1 VSNREGLNRRS
12 GISIERGERVLATR
26 DNLSLIRGILE
37 RMLESGDVRHLVN
50 RLADNVE
57 FSAPTEAGWGKA
69 AVADYFDAI
78 GPMAGFWQVRYAWSG
93 PRVAVMVEESF
104 TVVPGALGADSRFTL
119 LFDVHGGLITRLRV
133 VEEHPS
139 APYLGA

>member
-1 VSNREGLNRRS
+1 VSNRGRLNRRC
-12 GISIERGERVLATR
+12 GISIERGEGVLTTI
-26 DNLSLIRGILE
+26 DNLSLIRGILD
-37 RMLESGDVRHLVN
+37 RMLESGDVGHLVH

-57 FSAPTEAGWGKA
+57 FSAPTEAGRGRT

-78 GPMAGFWQVRYAWSG
+78 GPLASFWRVRYAWSG
-93 PRVAVMVEESF
+93 SRVAAMVEESF
-104 TVVPGALGADSRFTL
+104 TVIPGAINAASRFTL

-139 APYLGA
+139 APYLGD

>member
-1 VSNREGLNRRS
+1 
-12 GISIERGERVLATR
+12 VLATR
-26 DNLSLIRGILE
+26 DNLSLIRGILD

-50 RLADNVE
+50 RLAEDVD
-57 FSAPTEAGWGKA
+57 FSAPTEAGRGKA
-69 AVADYFDAI
+69 AVAEYFDAI
-78 GPMAGFWQVRYAWSG
+78 GPVASFWRVRYAWSG
-93 PRVAVMVEESF
+93 HRVAAMVEESF
-104 TVVPGALGADSRFTL
+104 TVIPGAIGADSRFTL